1 LTDLTILTPS
11 SKRAR
16 IRELTLAG
24 FSPQAIVDEVDT
36 TREYVYKERV
46 RLKADGLLETRQ
58 SLSISSSQKKG
69 EMGNPQNNV
78 EGKMRLKE
86 SMSNNGLDN
95 HASYYAIPP
104 IDREG
109 VKAMYCAFK
118 NKENAADVIAKDGVN
133 PVIAQ
138 MEYERFLDIL
148 RRNPRDLQSKIISR
162 IDRAPR
168 DIQLIIEK
176 SKTKLLGNRDLLK
189 LIDFLVIRRTH
200 FE

>member
-58 SLSISSSQKKG
+58 SLSISRSQKKG

-78 EGKMRLKE
+78 EGKE

-138 MEYERFLDIL
+138 MEYERYLDIL
-148 RRNPRDLQSKIISR
+148 RRNPRDLQRKIISR
-162 IDRAPR
+162 IDKAPK
-168 DIQLIIEK
+168 DIQIIIEK

>member
-1 LTDLTILTPS
+1 MTDLSLPTPS

-46 RLKADGLLETRQ
+46 KLKADGLLVTHQ
-58 SLSISSSQKKG
+58 SLSISSSQKKREKG
-69 EMGNPQNNV
+69 YPQNNV
-78 EGKMRLKE
+78 EGNMRLNE
-86 SMSNNGLDN
+86 SMSKGGLEN
-95 HASYYAIPP
+95 HASYYEIPP

-109 VKAMYCAFK
+109 VKAMYQAFK

-138 MEYERFLDIL
+138 MEYERYLDIAC
-148 RRNPRDLQSKIISR
+148 RNPHDLQSEIISK
-162 IDRAPR
+162 IDKAPGP
-168 DIQLIIEK
+168 IQLIIEK
-176 SKTKLLGNRDLLK
+176 SKTKLLSNHDLLK
-189 LIDFLVIRRTH
+189 LIDSLIMRHTP